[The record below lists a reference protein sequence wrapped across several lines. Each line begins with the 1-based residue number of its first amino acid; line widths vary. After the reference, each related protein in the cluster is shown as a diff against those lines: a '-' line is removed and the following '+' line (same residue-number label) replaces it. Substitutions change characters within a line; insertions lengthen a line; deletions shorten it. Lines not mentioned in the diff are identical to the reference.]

1 MAGIWFSISSSTLGI
16 LASRWMRTKLVSL
29 NQEAPWPLDPL
40 ESSFH
45 DHGISE
51 LKPGTIELNLRNET
65 VPTDEAK
72 RNETKFSTTG
82 QPKRNLRI
90 KINLLTPALL
100 FRHHTCKD
108 ATAIGPVRG
117 KHAACSALTWP
128 AGSIW
133 GSGCQ
138 FVLFFPAM
146 PHKSGGM
153 LNAEVKGSICNRIA
167 INKKQGKK
175 GGFFFSRL
183 GE

>member
-1 MAGIWFSISSSTLGI
+1 MAAIWFSISSSTLGI

-51 LKPGTIELNLRNET
+51 LKPRTIELNLRNET

-138 FVLFFPAM
+138 FVLFFPSDAAQIRR
-146 PHKSGGM
+146 
-153 LNAEVKGSICNRIA
+153 NAECRGKGIDLQQNRH
-167 INKKQGKK
+167 KQEAREKRRI
-175 GGFFFSRL
+175 FFL
-183 GE
+183 